1 MTKNTNIVIGGYYE
15 TNENKIAYL
24 YGFSETNILYKL
36 NNDNKGYSIDKKDFS
51 SWKYREDLRD
61 YPDAVDPKLPYV
73 FDLNY
78 DIKYT
83 SDLLRELKNNGQDQ
97 KDLIELI
104 KETKIYENNK
114 EIKKA
119 LEKFEEN
126 LFNHIKVKE
135 VVYEL
140 PTKNALYKIKNN
152 DKNYTIFRNH
162 DGLYQELLTE
172 KGFVF
177 EFSSDKNN
185 AKIFKSLED
194 CAKAIT
200 KEEKKLMKQ
209 NNKKL
214 KP

>member
-1 MTKNTNIVIGGYYE
+1 MTKNTNIVICWYYE

-24 YGFSETNILYKL
+24 YGFNETNILYKL
-36 NNDNKGYSIDKKDFS
+36 NNDNKGYSIEKKDFS

-61 YPDAVDPKLPYV
+61 YPDAVDPRLPYV

-135 VVYEL
+135 VVYEIQ
-140 PTKNALYKIKNN
+140 TKNALYKIKNN

-172 KGFVF
+172 KGFVG
-177 EFSSDKNN
+177 EFSSDTNN

-209 NNKKL
+209 NNKKI